1 MSEELG
7 GLRIEG
13 GEHSG
18 YVKMNANRWYD
29 IASGV
34 STENAIKLPL
44 MGKSMQS
51 KVLIGWQFGPP
62 GCEHKAKAPC
72 GQVEYF

>member
-1 MSEELG
+1 MAQKLG

-18 YVKMNANRWYD
+18 YVKMNAKRWYD

-34 STENAIKLPL
+34 STENAMKLPL

-51 KVLIGWQFGPP
+51 KVLIGWQLSSLD
-62 GCEHKAKAPC
+62 CEDKAKGPHR
-72 GQVEYF
+72 